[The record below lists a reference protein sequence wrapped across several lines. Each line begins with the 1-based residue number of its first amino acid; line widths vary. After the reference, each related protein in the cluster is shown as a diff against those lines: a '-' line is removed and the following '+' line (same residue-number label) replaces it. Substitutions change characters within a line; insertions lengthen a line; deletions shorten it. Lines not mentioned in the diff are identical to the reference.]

1 MLITKSQMIGIF
13 LIFLGY
19 LSFLKK
25 KKKNGTGL
33 MEFLPGVDPRV
44 VLKCFS
50 LPIPGK
56 MKARHQ
62 TYRKAYTA
70 TPQVS

>member
-1 MLITKSQMIGIF
+1 
-13 LIFLGY
+13 
-19 LSFLKK
+19 
-25 KKKNGTGL
+25 

-62 TYRKAYTA
+62 TNRKAYTA